1 FDAFTHSDFHNGGTN
16 AKGSVMGLKFGLM
29 KGVHFEAAY
38 YVTRA
43 NSGAPVD
50 EDRLQLD
57 AIFKF

>member
-1 FDAFTHSDFHNGGTN
+1 
-16 AKGSVMGLKFGLM
+16 MGLKFGLM